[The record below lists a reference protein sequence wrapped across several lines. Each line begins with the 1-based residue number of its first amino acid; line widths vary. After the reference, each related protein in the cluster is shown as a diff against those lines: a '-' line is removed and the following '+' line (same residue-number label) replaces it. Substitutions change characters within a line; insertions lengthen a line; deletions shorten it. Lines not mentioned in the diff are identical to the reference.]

1 MQCLLKWQF
10 IKQLAQNHGFIHYAL
25 EIMHIKLIV
34 VSLFF
39 SENPSIDDI
48 EHYGIIMSTPV
59 TLSVGDKS
67 PNFDCIDSAGQSH
80 SLQQYMN
87 DGIKIILYFYPRD
100 STPGCTKQAC
110 DFRDNL
116 ARLTQHGYAV
126 LGVSKDSE
134 SSHAKFINKQ
144 ELNFPLLMDTEGTLH
159 EMFGTWRMKKNYGK
173 EYLGCVRSTFVID
186 ENGEI
191 AWCRYNV
198 RAKGHVEMLM
208 RELEIQS

>member
-1 MQCLLKWQF
+1 
-10 IKQLAQNHGFIHYAL
+10 
-25 EIMHIKLIV
+25 MHIKLKV
-34 VSLFF
+34 ERSL
-39 SENPSIDDI
+39 SGDNPSIDDI
-48 EHYGIIMSTPV
+48 EHYGSIMSTPV
-59 TLSVGDKS
+59 TLSTGDKS
-67 PNFDCIDSAGQSH
+67 PDFDCIDSTGQRH
-80 SLQQYMN
+80 SLQQHMN
-87 DGIKIILYFYPRD
+87 DGTKIILYFYPRD

-116 ARLTQHGYAV
+116 AQLTQHGYTV

-134 SSHAKFINKQ
+134 SSHEKFINKQ

-159 EMFGTWRMKKNYGK
+159 EMFGTWRMKKNYGR

-186 ENGEI
+186 ENGVI

-208 RELEIQS
+208 RELEIES

>member
-1 MQCLLKWQF
+1 
-10 IKQLAQNHGFIHYAL
+10 
-25 EIMHIKLIV
+25 MHIKLKV
-34 VSLFF
+34 ESPFLGD
-39 SENPSIDDI
+39 NPSIDDI
-48 EHYGIIMSTPV
+48 EHYGSIMSTPV
-59 TLSVGDKS
+59 TLSTGDKS
-67 PNFDCIDSAGQSH
+67 PDFDCIDSTGQRH

-87 DGIKIILYFYPRD
+87 DGTKIILYFYPRD

-116 ARLTQHGYAV
+116 AQLTQHGYTV

-134 SSHAKFINKQ
+134 SSHERFINKQ

-159 EMFGTWRMKKNYGK
+159 EMFGTWRMKKNYGR

-186 ENGEI
+186 ENGAI

-208 RELEIQS
+208 RELEIES

>member
-1 MQCLLKWQF
+1 
-10 IKQLAQNHGFIHYAL
+10 
-25 EIMHIKLIV
+25 MHIKLKNGCQFIGH
-34 VSLFF
+34 
-39 SENPSIDDI
+39 NPSIDDI
-48 EHYGIIMSTPV
+48 EHYGSIMSPPV
-59 TLSVGDKS
+59 TLSPGDEA
-67 PNFDCIDSAGQSH
+67 PDFDCIDSAGQGH

-87 DGIKIILYFYPRD
+87 DGTKIILYFYPRD

-116 ARLTQHGYAV
+116 AQLTQHGYTV

-134 SSHAKFINKQ
+134 SSHEKFINKQ
-144 ELNFPLLMDTEGTLH
+144 ELNFPLLMDTEGKLH
-159 EMFGTWRMKKNYGK
+159 EMFGTWRMKKNYGR

-186 ENGEI
+186 ENGTI

-208 RELEIQS
+208 RELEINS

>member
-1 MQCLLKWQF
+1 
-10 IKQLAQNHGFIHYAL
+10 
-25 EIMHIKLIV
+25 
-34 VSLFF
+34 
-39 SENPSIDDI
+39 
-48 EHYGIIMSTPV
+48 MSTPV
-59 TLSVGDKS
+59 NLSVGDKS
-67 PNFDCIDSAGQSH
+67 PSFDCIDSAGESH
-80 SLQQYMN
+80 NLQQYMN
-87 DGIKIILYFYPRD
+87 DETKIILYFYPRD

-116 ARLTQHGYAV
+116 ARLSQHGYSV

-134 SSHAKFINKQ
+134 SSHTKFINKQ

-208 RELEIQS
+208 RELEI